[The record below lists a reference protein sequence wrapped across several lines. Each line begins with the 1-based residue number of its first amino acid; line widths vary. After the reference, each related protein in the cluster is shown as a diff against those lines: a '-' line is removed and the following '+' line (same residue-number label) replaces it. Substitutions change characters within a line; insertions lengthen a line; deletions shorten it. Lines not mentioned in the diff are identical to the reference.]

1 MAKGNLI
8 LGTASKKLGDVIM
21 YRKDGVQMS
30 RAYVSKI
37 SNPKSDGQSAQ
48 RLKLNPAQKFYSAF
62 NGVLDH
68 SFQSVKYG
76 AKSYS
81 HFLKMAMKQNNG
93 PYVPKGF
100 EGVVPAPFVVSQGSL
115 QEFRTTR
122 PTTEAGKNGASN
134 GYAVVQTNIHA
145 SGNYS
150 EDVPTWGSLSTGIIQ
165 ASNGALLDG
174 DQITILAIWCRG
186 TLVDGEWQVDTDNYS
201 AIPTTNRIVLN
212 TFSQDLINNFDFKPL
227 VDFRGNGVV
236 SFAPTGVSDTSNYA
250 IMGSAV
256 IISRKEDNVWKRSFS
271 KMQIDP
277 ALNNIFFSSDAAGAA
292 IQSYGQQQENTYESK
307 RYLNNAGVDDL
318 TNVGTF
324 DISSIILN
332 GAETP
337 IVGWAKS
344 HKKPDNTD
352 LSKIGYEPL
361 PMQVLTGYNTQTDK
375 TYLVCFSGTK
385 KYCAMNYGNFVQGNN
400 GKAATYIYAAT
411 GDKSAVTWQRV
422 SADMIPQVVSGEWGV
437 NQTYVKTVLNNEDSE
452 EPSKNGLG
460 V

>member
-68 SFQSVKYG
+68 AFQSVKYG
-76 AKSYS
+76 SKSYS
-81 HFLKMAMKQNNG
+81 HFLKLAMKQNSG

-100 EGVVPAPFVVSQGSL
+100 EGVVPAPYVVAQGSL

-122 PTTEAGKNGASN
+122 PTTTAGMNGALN
-134 GYAVVQTNIHA
+134 GFAVVQTNIHA
-145 SGNYS
+145 TGNFA
-150 EDVPTWGSLSTGIIQ
+150 EETPTWGALSEGIIG
-165 ASNGALLDG
+165 ASNGALKDG
-174 DQITILAIWCRG
+174 DQITILAVWCRG
-186 TLVDGEWQVDTDNYS
+186 SLVNGEWDVDDRDYS
-201 AIPTTNRIVLN
+201 AIPTINRIVLN
-212 TFSQDLINNFDFKPL
+212 ANSQELINSFDFKPL
-227 VDFRGNGVV
+227 VDFRGTGVV

-256 IISRKEDNVWKRSFS
+256 IISRKENNVWLRSFS

-277 ALNNIFFSSDAAGAA
+277 ALNNIFYSSDAAGAA
-292 IQSYGQQQENTYESK
+292 IQSYGPQTENTYESK

-318 TNVGTF
+318 TNIGTF
-324 DISSIILN
+324 GIKNVII
-332 GAETP
+332 GGKSTP
-337 IVGWAKS
+337 VTAWIFANQ
-344 HKKPDNTD
+344 KPSYTNLADG
-352 LSKIGYEPL
+352 GYEDA
-361 PMQVLTGYNTQTDK
+361 PMQVLTGYNSQTDK
-375 TYLVCFSGTK
+375 TYIICFSGAK
-385 KYCAMNYGNFVQGNN
+385 KYCAQNLGIWKKTGADNN
-400 GKAATYIYAAT
+400 TSHIYVAT
-411 GDKSAVTWQRV
+411 GEKKAVTWLRV

-437 NQTYVKTVLNNEDSE
+437 NQTYVKSVLTNEDE
-452 EPSKNGLG
+452 EEKGKN
-460 V
+460 